1 MVRISRSKDPYSM
14 DMIIGFDI
22 AALTKKNSNF
32 IEAVLKLDSNYK
44 KEQQAVPP
52 DDRFELN
59 KHASNSNGLY
69 CGSARFW
76 FNEMTNINSVY
87 SYKECVLGAVISI
100 DRSNSTH
107 LETTENGRKK
117 MTRRIIKRCP
127 DLEALIDC
135 LSTPFTATDDNHLI
149 ACMVRKGF
157 KSIKD
162 GSDMYYLSFASKFC
176 SYASAI
182 LGSTVAY
189 SKYDKVVAQAL
200 PVYYQA
206 YCKEIVRK
214 TEFMVDNSI
223 ADKYHNRLE
232 VYEKYSETISQII
245 AAINKSDRLSRDEF
259 DHIIWYGMKG
269 N

>member
-1 MVRISRSKDPYSM
+1 MIRISRSKDPYIM
-14 DMIIGFDI
+14 DMVTGFEI

-32 IEAVLKLDSNYK
+32 IEAVLKLDSNYR
-44 KEQQAVPP
+44 KEQKAVPP
-52 DDRFELN
+52 DDRFVLN
-59 KHASNSNGLY
+59 EHACNSNGLY
-69 CGSARFW
+69 CGSTKFW
-76 FNEMTNINSVY
+76 FNEMTNSNSDY

-117 MTRRIIKRCP
+117 MARRIVKRCP
-127 DLEALIDC
+127 NIDELIDC
-135 LSTPFTATDDNHLI
+135 LSTPFKADDSHLI
-149 ACMVRKGF
+149 SCMLRKGL

-176 SYASAI
+176 SYASTF
-182 LGSTVAY
+182 LNLQTDY
-189 SKYDKVVAQAL
+189 SKYDNVVAKAL

-206 YCKEIVRK
+206 YCNKNVRT
-214 TEFMVDNSI
+214 TEFLVDNSTS
-223 ADKYHNRLE
+223 DKYHNRLS
-232 VYEKYSETISQII
+232 VYEKYSDTIAVII
-245 AAINKSDRLSRDEF
+245 NAIGKSDRLSRDEF